1 MFLSG
6 KKPWVNTDLSEILPL
21 PHPLGRVVP
30 REGDGGA
37 VMDPNVTAHDRK
49 ILYDLAE
56 YRVLT
61 VEQLCAL
68 EARNRRATQRRL
80 KVLTEAGLIQA
91 TVPRYSRR
99 KGRPEQL
106 VSLAPGGWS
115 LVQQDEKAFRRISFD
130 QVSLQ
135 SLGSLDH
142 QLLVNW
148 FRIHL
153 ADLPHI
159 HPSLAVEFLSP
170 DSLGSGQPGIAAEVP
185 AGGSSKEM
193 WKFIPDGVVS
203 IAEKTQPKRLLFFL
217 EADLGTESLASPD
230 VRGGDIRQKILCYR
244 QYFRTGGY
252 QRYEG
257 YWRTSFRGF
266 RLLFLTH
273 TAARMT
279 AISNLVRQ
287 MPPAEFIWITSA
299 DELFNQG
306 LSGPIWS
313 RGGRI
318 DGPRLSILG
327 PTLGRSAPLAELC
340 S

>member
-6 KKPWVNTDLSEILPL
+6 KRPCGIFDLSEMLPL

-30 REGDGGA
+30 QEGGGGG
-37 VMDPNVTAHDRK
+37 VMNPNVTSHDRK
-49 ILYDLAE
+49 ILCDLAE

-61 VEQLCAL
+61 VEQLCAI
-68 EARNRRATQRRL
+68 EGRNRRATQRRL
-80 KVLTEAGLIQA
+80 KVLTEARLIQA
-91 TVPRYSRR
+91 TASRFSR
-99 KGRPEQL
+99 HKGRPEQL

-115 LVQQDEKAFRRISFD
+115 LVQQDEKAFRRVSFD
-130 QVSLQ
+130 NISVQ

-170 DSLGSGQPGIAAEVP
+170 DSLGSGQPAVTAEVP
-185 AGGSSKEM
+185 GSGASKER
-193 WKFIPDGVVS
+193 WKFVLDGVVS
-203 IAEKTQPKRLLFFL
+203 IAEKTQTKRLLFFL
-217 EADLGTESLASPD
+217 EVDLGTEPLASPD
-230 VRGGDIRQKILCYR
+230 ARGGDIRQKILCYR

-252 QRYEG
+252 RCYEN
-257 YWRTSFRGF
+257 YWKTSLRGF

-279 AISNLVRQ
+279 AMANLVRQ
-287 MPPAEFIWITSA
+287 MPPAEFIWITSSE
-299 DELFNQG
+299 DLFSQG

-318 DGPRLSILG
+318 DRQRLSILG
-327 PTLGRSAPLAELC
+327 PTGTKTGWPQ
-340 S
+340 